1 MTLKDVIAQLH
12 QEDVSV
18 APYQIHYLLRCRK
31 ISQPK
36 KDGAGN
42 YQFESAQLD
51 EIRQQLAERRIRRH
65 LPINQMAN
73 PRNTT
78 RGGKP
83 RGRHDNRH

>member
-42 YQFESAQLD
+42 YQFESADLN
-51 EIRQQLAERRIRRH
+51 EIRQQLAERRFRR
-65 LPINQMAN
+65 PSAEQASGSSA
-73 PRNTT
+73 T
-78 RGGKP
+78 
-83 RGRHDNRH
+83 